1 MNKENIEK
9 KLQDLLTILEMNPEE
24 YTEMKNRE
32 LGHEYAVDKT
42 YVLASKIGVAR
53 GTLEELLKELRCE
66 S

>member
-32 LGHEYAVDKT
+32 LGHEYDVDKT
-42 YVLASKIGVAR
+42 YVLASKVGVAR